1 MADDDELSAEELAV
15 RSNRAAEVYGLV
27 AAIVKQED
35 QAVIGAVLG
44 SLLAAY
50 LSTHDFEEQMDTLQR
65 LLLLTKNILRDI
77 NMANGIQDQDGV
89 QFQFVYEDGVREEM
103 DKDPKMA
110 EFVRDQTSRV
120 RQALSDYQAGKYQS
134 IDEAMQAVGLS
145 HVDADQL
152 EEITERLGTPRKPS

>member
-1 MADDDELSAEELAV
+1 MADDDELSAEELAA
-15 RSNRAAEVYGLV
+15 RASRAAEVYGLV

-65 LLLLTKNILRDI
+65 LLLLTKNILRDF
-77 NMANGIQDQDGV
+77 NMANGIQDVDGV
-89 QFQFVYEDGVREEM
+89 QFQFVYEDGVREKIE
-103 DKDPKMA
+103 KDPKMA

-120 RQALSDYQAGKYQS
+120 RQALSDYQAGKYS
-134 IDEAMQAVGLS
+134 SVNKAMRSAGLMG
-145 HVDADQL
+145 VDADDL
-152 EEITERLGTPRKPS
+152 EDLKDRMIKTRKPS